1 MTMLEEV
8 TQKLKTVDDT
18 ILERVKG
25 FLDEAEELATKYPGL
40 PDVRVKRSPEE
51 IAEFSKIIHELAE
64 PMPAEDLAELLE
76 DTKRRPW
83 RAIPEIERT

>member
-8 TQKLKTVDDT
+8 IQKLKTVDEGV
-18 ILERVKG
+18 LERVKIV
-25 FLDEAEELATKYPGL
+25 LDEAEELATKYPGL

-51 IAEFSKIIHELAE
+51 IAEFSRIIHELAE
-64 PMPAEDLAELLE
+64 PMPAEDLAEFLE

-83 RAIPEIERT
+83 RSVLEIEP

>member
-8 TQKLKTVDDT
+8 IQKLKTVDENV
-18 ILERVKG
+18 LERVKIV
-25 FLDEAEELATKYPGL
+25 LDEAEELATKYPGL

-51 IAEFSKIIHELAE
+51 IAEFSRIIRDLAE
-64 PMPAEDLAELLE
+64 PMPAEDLAEFLE

-83 RAIPEIERT
+83 RSVLEIEP

>member
-8 TQKLKTVDDT
+8 IQKLKTVDEGV
-18 ILERVKG
+18 LERVKIV
-25 FLDEAEELATKYPGL
+25 LDEAEELATKYPGL

-51 IAEFSKIIHELAE
+51 IAEFSRIIRELAE
-64 PMPAEDLAELLE
+64 PMPPEDLAEFLE

-83 RAIPEIERT
+83 RSVLEIEP

>member
-8 TQKLKTVDDT
+8 IQKLKTVDEGV
-18 ILERVKG
+18 LERVKIV
-25 FLDEAEELATKYPGL
+25 LDEAEELATKYPGL

-51 IAEFSKIIHELAE
+51 IAEFSRIIRELAE
-64 PMPAEDLAELLE
+64 PMPAEDLAEFLE

-83 RAIPEIERT
+83 RSVLEIEP

>member
-8 TQKLKTVDDT
+8 IQKLKTVDEGV
-18 ILERVKG
+18 LERVKIV
-25 FLDEAEELATKYPGL
+25 LDEAEELATKYPGL

-51 IAEFSKIIHELAE
+51 IAEFSRLIRELAE
-64 PMPAEDLAELLE
+64 PMPAEDLAEFLE

-83 RAIPEIERT
+83 RSVLEIEP